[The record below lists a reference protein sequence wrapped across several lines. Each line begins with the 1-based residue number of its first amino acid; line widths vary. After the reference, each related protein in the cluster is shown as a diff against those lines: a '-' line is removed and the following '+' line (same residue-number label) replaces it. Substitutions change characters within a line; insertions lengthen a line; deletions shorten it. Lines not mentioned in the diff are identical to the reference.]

1 MNNFQYYNPV
11 RIVFGEGEISKLAE
25 LVPTDAR
32 VLITYGGGSAKR
44 TGTLDEVKT
53 ALATNGNR
61 EVFEF
66 GGIEANPEFTTLL
79 KAADMVNEHAIDF
92 ILAVGGGS
100 VIDGS
105 KFVALVSSLTEA
117 DGKTVSREQAWDA
130 LTKRCS
136 GPDCGIDSAIDLGAV
151 LTIPATGSE
160 MNSGGV
166 INYSERKAKLPFGNP
181 LVFPKFSILD
191 PAKTLT
197 LPERQVMNGVADAF
211 VHVMEQYLTY
221 PVNAKVQDAFA
232 ESLLKILIDE
242 GRAVKD
248 DPSNMETRKNLM
260 WTATMALNGLIG
272 TGVPQDWTTHMIGHE
287 LTSLHAIDHARTLTI
302 VLPSVMRELK
312 VSKKDK
318 LLQYARNVW
327 GLESSAFNESE
338 AAAISSPQLSAA
350 EDKMIERAIV
360 LTEDF
365 FRDLGL
371 PVNLIDAQLDESA
384 IEPIISQLKEHN
396 MTKLGEHRANDLD
409 VSRRILKRAANAG

>member
-11 RIVFGEGEISKLAE
+11 RIVFGEGQIEQLSD

-32 VLITYGGGSAKR
+32 VLITYGGGSAER
-44 TGTLDEVKT
+44 TGTLDEVRT
-53 ALATNGNR
+53 ALSANGNR

-66 GGIEANPEFTTLL
+66 GGIEPNPEFVTLL
-79 KAADMVNEHAIDF
+79 KAADQVNENNIDF

-105 KFVALVSSLTEA
+105 KFVALVSSLKED
-117 DGKTVSREQAWDA
+117 DGTVSREKAWDA
-130 LTKRCS
+130 LIGYTKKL
-136 GPDCGIDSAIDLGAV
+136 DSAVDLGAV

-166 INYSERKAKLPFGNP
+166 VNYSERQAKLPFGNP
-181 LVFPKFSILD
+181 LAFPKFSILD

-197 LPERQVMNGVADAF
+197 LPDSQVMNGVADAF

-232 ESLLKILIDE
+232 ESLLKILIEE
-242 GRAVKD
+242 GHAVKA
-248 DPSNMETRKNLM
+248 DPDNMETRKNIM

-312 VSKKDK
+312 DSKKDK

-327 GLESSAFNESE
+327 NIEANNNQSDDEVIE
-338 AAAISSPQLSAA
+338 AA
-350 EDKMIERAIV
+350 IV
-360 LTEDF
+360 RTEDF
-365 FRDLGL
+365 FHDLGL
-371 PVNLIDAQLDESA
+371 PVSLADAELDDSA
-384 IEPIISQLKEHN
+384 IDPIIEQLEAHK
-396 MTKLGEHRANDLD
+396 MVKLGEHGKNDLT
-409 VSRRILKRAANAG
+409 VSRRILERATTSKAS

>member
-11 RIVFGEGEISKLAE
+11 RIVFGEDQIKQLSD

-32 VLITYGGGSAKR
+32 VLITYGGGSAQR
-44 TGTLDEVKT
+44 NGTLDEVKV
-53 ALATNGNR
+53 ALSANGNR

-79 KAADMVNEHAIDF
+79 KAADMVNEHNIDF
-92 ILAVGGGS
+92 LLAVGGGS

-105 KFVALVSSLTEA
+105 KFVALVSSFTEE
-117 DGKTVSREQAWDA
+117 DGTVSREKAWEA
-130 LTKRCS
+130 LTNGCRK
-136 GPDCGIDSAIDLGAV
+136 IDSAVDLGAV

-166 INYSERKAKLPFGNP
+166 INYSERQAKLPFGNA
-181 LVFPKFSILD
+181 LTFPKFSILD
-191 PAKTLT
+191 PTKTFT

-221 PVNAKVQDAFA
+221 PVNAKVQDGFA
-232 ESLLKILIDE
+232 ESLLKILIEE
-242 GRAVKD
+242 GAAVKA
-248 DPSNMETRKNLM
+248 DPENLETRKNLM

-302 VLPSVMRELK
+302 VLPSVLRELK
-312 VSKKDK
+312 DSKKDK

-327 GLESSAFNESE
+327 GITADNNGTELNDDAIIE
-338 AAAISSPQLSAA
+338 AA
-350 EDKMIERAIV
+350 IV
-360 LTEDF
+360 HTENF
-365 FRDLGL
+365 FRELGL
-371 PVNLIDAQLDESA
+371 PVSLEDAALDASA
-384 IEPIISQLKEHN
+384 IDPIIKQLEAHK
-396 MTKLGEHRANDLD
+396 MVKLGEHGKNDLA
-409 VSRRILKRAANAG
+409 VSRRILNRAVSSNA

>member
-11 RIVFGEGEISKLAE
+11 RIVFGEGQITQLSE

-32 VLITYGGGSAKR
+32 VLITYGGGSAQR
-44 TGTLDEVKT
+44 TGTLDEVKE
-53 ALATNGNR
+53 ALAASGSRT
-61 EVFEF
+61 VFEF

-79 KAADMVNEHAIDF
+79 KAADMVNEHNIDF
-92 ILAVGGGS
+92 LLAVGGGS
-100 VIDGS
+100 VLDGS
-105 KFVALVSSLTEA
+105 KFVALVSSLTEE
-117 DGKTVSREQAWDA
+117 DGTVSREQAWDA
-130 LTKRCS
+130 LTSYCKN
-136 GPDCGIDSAIDLGAV
+136 IDSAIDLGAV

-166 INYSERKAKLPFGNP
+166 INYSERQAKLPFGNP

-191 PAKTLT
+191 PLKTLT
-197 LPERQVMNGVADAF
+197 LPEHQVMNGVADAF

-221 PVNAKVQDAFA
+221 PVNAKVQDTFA

-242 GRAVKD
+242 GRAVKQ
-248 DPSNMETRKNLM
+248 DPENLETRKNIM

-287 LTSLHAIDHARTLTI
+287 LTSLHSIDHARTLTI

-312 VSKKDK
+312 ESKKEK

-327 GLESSAFNESE
+327 NITDTDQDDD
-338 AAAISSPQLSAA
+338 AI
-350 EDKMIERAIV
+350 IETAIAH
-360 LTEDF
+360 TENF

-371 PVNLIDAQLDESA
+371 PVSLEDVDLTESA
-384 IEPIISQLKEHN
+384 IDPIINQLEAHK
-396 MTKLGEHRANDLD
+396 MVKLGEHGKNDLA
-409 VSRRILKRAANAG
+409 VSRRILQRAVTSKAS

>member
-11 RIVFGEGEISKLAE
+11 RIVFGENQITQLSK

-32 VLITYGGGSAKR
+32 VLITYGGGSAQR
-44 TGTLDEVKT
+44 TGTLDEVKD
-53 ALATNGNR
+53 ALAASGNR
-61 EVFEF
+61 TVFEF

-79 KAADMVNEHAIDF
+79 EAADMVNEHNIDF
-92 ILAVGGGS
+92 LLAVGGGS
-100 VIDGS
+100 VLDGS
-105 KFVALVSSLTEA
+105 KFVALVAAMTED
-117 DGKTVSREQAWDA
+117 DGTVSREQAWDA
-130 LTKRCS
+130 LTSYCKN
-136 GPDCGIDSAIDLGAV
+136 IDSAIDLGAV

-166 INYSERKAKLPFGNP
+166 INYSERQAKLPFGNP
-181 LVFPKFSILD
+181 LAFPKFSILD
-191 PAKTLT
+191 PSKTLT

-242 GRAVKD
+242 GRAVKQ
-248 DPSNMETRKNLM
+248 DPQNMETRKNIM
-260 WTATMALNGLIG
+260 WSATMALNGLIG

-312 VSKKDK
+312 DSKKDK

-327 GLESSAFNESE
+327 HITDTEQDDDAV
-338 AAAISSPQLSAA
+338 
-350 EDKMIERAIV
+350 IEMAIV
-360 LTEDF
+360 STENF
-365 FRDLGL
+365 FRELGL
-371 PVNLIDAQLDESA
+371 PVSLADVDLTASAIDPIIKQLDA
-384 IEPIISQLKEHN
+384 HN
-396 MTKLGEHRANDLD
+396 MVKLGEHSSNDLA
-409 VSRRILKRAANAG
+409 VSRRILERAVTSNAS

>member
-11 RIVFGEGEISKLAE
+11 RIVFGEGQITQLSE
-25 LVPTDAR
+25 LVPTEAR
-32 VLITYGGGSAKR
+32 VLITYGGGSAQR
-44 TGTLDEVKT
+44 TGTLDEVKE
-53 ALATNGNR
+53 ALAASGTR
-61 EVFEF
+61 TVFEF

-79 KAADMVNEHAIDF
+79 KAADMVNEHNIDF

-117 DGKTVSREQAWDA
+117 DGTVSREQAWDA
-130 LTKRCS
+130 LTGYCKNL
-136 GPDCGIDSAIDLGAV
+136 DSAVDLGAV

-166 INYSERKAKLPFGNP
+166 INYSERQAKLPFGNP
-181 LVFPKFSILD
+181 LAFPKFSILD
-191 PAKTLT
+191 PVKTLT

-242 GRAVKD
+242 GQAVAQ
-248 DPSNMETRKNLM
+248 DPENLETRKNIM

-287 LTSLHAIDHARTLTI
+287 LTSLHSIDHARTLTI
-302 VLPSVMRELK
+302 LLPSVMRELK
-312 VSKKDK
+312 ASKKEK

-327 GLESSAFNESE
+327 NLTDTEQDDDAT
-338 AAAISSPQLSAA
+338 
-350 EDKMIERAIV
+350 IETAIV
-360 LTEDF
+360 YTENF

-371 PVNLIDAQLDESA
+371 PVSLADADLTEAAIDPIIKQLDA
-384 IEPIISQLKEHN
+384 HK
-396 MTKLGEHRANDLD
+396 MVKLGEHGNNDLT
-409 VSRRILKRAANAG
+409 VSRRILQRAVNSKAS

>member
-11 RIVFGEGEISKLAE
+11 RIVFGEGQIKQLSKL
-25 LVPTDAR
+25 VPSDAR
-32 VLITYGGGSAKR
+32 VLITYGGGSAER
-44 TGTLDEVKT
+44 TGTLDEVRT
-53 ALATNGNR
+53 ALKSNGER
-61 EVFEF
+61 EIFEF
-66 GGIEANPEFTTLL
+66 GGIEANPEFVTLL
-79 KAADMVNEHAIDF
+79 KAADKVNEHDIDF

-105 KFVALVSSLTEA
+105 KFVALIASMTEK
-117 DGKTVSREQAWDA
+117 DGSVSREQAWEA
-130 LTKRCS
+130 LTSYCKNV
-136 GPDCGIDSAIDLGAV
+136 DSAIDLGAV

-166 INYSERKAKLPFGNP
+166 INYSERQAKLPFGNP
-181 LVFPKFSILD
+181 LAFPKFSILD

-197 LPERQVMNGVADAF
+197 LPDSQVMNGVADAF

-232 ESLLKILIDE
+232 ESLLKILIEE
-242 GRAVKD
+242 GHAVKA
-248 DPSNMETRKNLM
+248 DPDNMETRKNIM

-302 VLPSVMRELK
+302 VLPSVLRELK
-312 VSKKDK
+312 DSKKDK

-327 GLESSAFNESE
+327 NLDTNEQQSDDEVIE
-338 AAAISSPQLSAA
+338 AAIA
-350 EDKMIERAIV
+350 R
-360 LTEDF
+360 TEDF

-371 PVNLIDAQLDESA
+371 PVSLADAKLDASA
-384 IEPIISQLKEHN
+384 IEPIIKQLEAHG
-396 MTKLGEHRANDLD
+396 MVKLGEHGKNDLA
-409 VSRRILKRAANAG
+409 VSRRILERATTSKAS

>member
-11 RIVFGEGEISKLAE
+11 RIVFGEGQIKELSE
-25 LVPTDAR
+25 LVPQDAR
-32 VLITYGGGSAKR
+32 VLITYGGGSAER
-44 TGTLDEVKT
+44 TGTLDEVRT
-53 ALATNGNR
+53 ALSANGNR

-66 GGIEANPEFTTLL
+66 GGIEPNPEFVTLL
-79 KAADMVNEHAIDF
+79 KAADQVNEHNIDF

-105 KFVALVSSLTEA
+105 KFIALVSSLKED
-117 DGKTVSREQAWDA
+117 DGTVSREKAWDA
-130 LTKRCS
+130 LIGYTKEL
-136 GPDCGIDSAIDLGAV
+136 DSAVDLGAV

-166 INYSERKAKLPFGNP
+166 VNYSERQAKLPFGNP
-181 LVFPKFSILD
+181 LAFPKFSILD

-197 LPERQVMNGVADAF
+197 LPDNQVMNGIADAF

-232 ESLLKILIDE
+232 ESLLKILIEE
-242 GRAVKD
+242 GHAVKA
-248 DPSNMETRKNLM
+248 DPNNMETRKNIM

-312 VSKKDK
+312 DSKKDK

-327 GLESSAFNESE
+327 NIEANNNQNDDEVIE
-338 AAAISSPQLSAA
+338 AA
-350 EDKMIERAIV
+350 IV
-360 LTEDF
+360 RTEDF

-371 PVNLIDAQLDESA
+371 PVSLADVDLDDSA
-384 IEPIISQLKEHN
+384 IDPIIEQLEAHK
-396 MTKLGEHRANDLD
+396 MVKLGEHDKNDLT
-409 VSRRILKRAANAG
+409 VSRRILERALTGTA

>member
-11 RIVFGEGEISKLAE
+11 RIVFGEGQIEQLSD

-32 VLITYGGGSAKR
+32 VLITYGGGSAER
-44 TGTLDEVKT
+44 TGTLDEVRT
-53 ALATNGNR
+53 ALSANGNR

-66 GGIEANPEFTTLL
+66 GGIEPNPEFVTLL
-79 KAADMVNEHAIDF
+79 KAADQVNEHNIDF

-105 KFVALVSSLTEA
+105 KFVALVSSLKED
-117 DGKTVSREQAWDA
+117 DGTVSREKAWDA
-130 LTKRCS
+130 LIGYTKKL
-136 GPDCGIDSAIDLGAV
+136 DSAVDLGAV

-166 INYSERKAKLPFGNP
+166 VNYSERQAKLPFGNP
-181 LVFPKFSILD
+181 LAFPKFSILD

-197 LPERQVMNGVADAF
+197 LPDSQVMNGVADAF

-232 ESLLKILIDE
+232 ESLLKILIEE
-242 GRAVKD
+242 GHAVKA
-248 DPSNMETRKNLM
+248 DPNNMETRKNIM

-287 LTSLHAIDHARTLTI
+287 LTSLHAIDHACTLTI

-312 VSKKDK
+312 DSKKDK

-327 GLESSAFNESE
+327 NIEANNNQSDDEVIE
-338 AAAISSPQLSAA
+338 AAVV
-350 EDKMIERAIV
+350 R
-360 LTEDF
+360 TEDF

-371 PVNLIDAQLDESA
+371 PVSLADADLDDSA
-384 IEPIISQLKEHN
+384 IDPIIEQLEAHK
-396 MTKLGEHRANDLD
+396 MVKLGEHDKNDLT
-409 VSRRILKRAANAG
+409 VSRRILERATTSKAS

>member
-11 RIVFGEGEISKLAE
+11 RIVFGEGQIKQLAD
-25 LVPTDAR
+25 LVPAKAR

-53 ALATNGNR
+53 ALDNGGER
-61 EVFEF
+61 QIFEF
-66 GGIEANPEFTTLL
+66 GGIEPNPEFTTLL
-79 KAADMVNEHAIDF
+79 KAADMVNEQNIDF

-105 KFVALVSSLTEA
+105 KFVALVSHLKEE
-117 DGKTVSREQAWDA
+117 DGTVSRDQAWDA
-130 LTKRCS
+130 LTSYTR
-136 GPDCGIDSAIDLGAV
+136 DIDSAVDLGAV

-166 INYSERKAKLPFGNP
+166 INYSERQAKLPFGNP
-181 LVFPKFSILD
+181 LVYPKFSILD
-191 PAKTLT
+191 PTKTLT

-232 ESLLKILIDE
+232 ESLLKILISE
-242 GRAVKD
+242 GLAVKE
-248 DPSNMETRKNLM
+248 DPENLEIRKNIM

-287 LTSLHAIDHARTLTI
+287 LTSLHSIDHARTLTI

-312 VSKKDK
+312 DSKKDK

-327 GLESSAFNESE
+327 N
-338 AAAISSPQLSAA
+338 ITNDDKQLS
-350 EDKMIERAIV
+350 EDDIIEKAII
-360 LTEDF
+360 LTEEF
-365 FRDLGL
+365 FRTLDL
-371 PVNLIDAQLDESA
+371 PVNFADVELDESA
-384 IEPIISQLKEHN
+384 IDPIVSQLKEHG
-396 MTKLGEHRANDLD
+396 MVALGEHKANDLD
-409 VSRRILKRAANAG
+409 VSRRILQRAASA

>member
-11 RIVFGEGEISKLAE
+11 RIVFGEGQIKQLAD
-25 LVPTDAR
+25 LVPAKAR

-53 ALATNGNR
+53 ALDNGGER
-61 EVFEF
+61 QIFEF
-66 GGIEANPEFTTLL
+66 GGIEPNPEFTTLL
-79 KAADMVNEHAIDF
+79 KAADMVNEQNIDF

-105 KFVALVSSLTEA
+105 KFVALVSHLKEE
-117 DGKTVSREQAWDA
+117 DGTVSRDQAWYA
-130 LTKRCS
+130 LTSYTR
-136 GPDCGIDSAIDLGAV
+136 DIDSAVDLGAV

-166 INYSERKAKLPFGNP
+166 INYSERQAKLPFGNP
-181 LVFPKFSILD
+181 LVYPKFSILD
-191 PAKTLT
+191 PTKTLT

-232 ESLLKILIDE
+232 ESLLKILISE
-242 GRAVKD
+242 GLAVKE
-248 DPSNMETRKNLM
+248 DPENLEIRKNIM

-287 LTSLHAIDHARTLTI
+287 LTSLHSIDHARTLTI

-312 VSKKDK
+312 DSKKDK

-327 GLESSAFNESE
+327 N
-338 AAAISSPQLSAA
+338 ITNDDKQLS
-350 EDKMIERAIV
+350 EDDIIEKAII
-360 LTEDF
+360 LTEEF
-365 FRDLGL
+365 FRTLDL
-371 PVNLIDAQLDESA
+371 PVNFADVELDESA
-384 IEPIISQLKEHN
+384 IDPIVSQLKEHG
-396 MTKLGEHRANDLD
+396 MVALGEHKANDLD
-409 VSRRILKRAANAG
+409 LSRRILQRAASA

>member
-11 RIVFGEGEISKLAE
+11 RIVFGEGQIKQLAD
-25 LVPTDAR
+25 LVPAKAR

-53 ALATNGNR
+53 ALDNGGER
-61 EVFEF
+61 QIFEF
-66 GGIEANPEFTTLL
+66 GGIEPNPEFTTLL
-79 KAADMVNEHAIDF
+79 KAADMVNEQNIDF

-105 KFVALVSSLTEA
+105 KFVALVSHLKEE
-117 DGKTVSREQAWDA
+117 DGTVSRDQAWDA
-130 LTKRCS
+130 LTSYTR
-136 GPDCGIDSAIDLGAV
+136 DIDSAVGLGAV

-166 INYSERKAKLPFGNP
+166 INYSERQAKLPFGNP
-181 LVFPKFSILD
+181 LVYPKFSILD
-191 PAKTLT
+191 PTKTLT

-232 ESLLKILIDE
+232 ESLLKILISE
-242 GRAVKD
+242 GLAVKE
-248 DPSNMETRKNLM
+248 DPENLEIRKNIM

-287 LTSLHAIDHARTLTI
+287 LTSLHSIDHARTLTI

-312 VSKKDK
+312 DSKKDK

-327 GLESSAFNESE
+327 N
-338 AAAISSPQLSAA
+338 ITNDDKQLS
-350 EDKMIERAIV
+350 EDDIIEKAIT
-360 LTEDF
+360 LTEEF
-365 FRDLGL
+365 FRTLDL
-371 PVNLIDAQLDESA
+371 PVNFADVELDESA
-384 IEPIISQLKEHN
+384 IDPIVSQLKEHG
-396 MTKLGEHRANDLD
+396 MVALGEHKANDLD
-409 VSRRILKRAANAG
+409 VSRRILQRAATA